1 MSFTVIQPR
10 RNTRDGAKVS
20 NPILAIGER
29 GYETDTG
36 RWKTGNGSTAWNSLP
51 YDKADV
57 LGDTVARQKVQVTNN
72 CYMCANDVTAAA
84 AANGATTRLAYLV
97 GINST
102 DIQLAFSNTTR
113 YAGPPV
119 VDQCPTTSIS
129 FSAAIE
135 DTGGVIMPVTFAGKH
150 TVTLDGGCQIVSDP
164 LPIELLAGQ
173 QIWVRV
179 CQSSGTFTYN
189 RVSTGATG
197 TGGYCG
203 GDQTNPSGAAA
214 ASFTTAFAGCFAP
227 CAIIGTPTDPGTP
240 KAVVLQGDSITLAT
254 QDSIVGWTTTGQWSP
269 NLNIAGGGYLMRA
282 LAGQAGILQQ
292 AFGSDLMTWYLANAG
307 HYRRGF
313 TTRWAKYAVIA
324 YGENDVNGSRTAA
337 QLQTDLLTQATRNFA
352 RGVLK
357 NVIVTITPYTT
368 STDLWATTGNQTTAS
383 SPANTVRIAHNTWVR
398 DGGPIDPV
406 TKAPVATGTVV
417 ALRFGDP
424 LHPIAG
430 YLDVAAAV
438 ETSLNSTVW
447 KAANRT
453 VTDAAI
459 TSGQATLT
467 SVTAAWTSADVG
479 RTVVVAGAASGSA
492 VLQGTIQSVA
502 GNVATLYFNAG
513 TTVTGARCTIDPY
526 TVDGLHPAP
535 AGHAAIAAAV
545 QSTLLALLS

>member
-1 MSFTVIQPR
+1 MGSVTGYSKSKVDDLLSAAASVASGQTAAVQAAVTLAA
-10 RNTRDGAKVS
+10 NTTSK
-20 NPILAIGER
+20 
-29 GYETDTG
+29 
-36 RWKTGNGSTAWNSLP
+36 
-51 YDKADV
+51 
-57 LGDTVARQKVQVTNN
+57 QKVQVTNN
-72 CYMCANDVTAAA
+72 CYMCANDVASAA
-84 AANGATTRLAYLV
+84 AANGATTRLQYLV
-97 GINST
+97 GVNST

-113 YAGPPV
+113 FAGPPV

-135 DTGGVIMPVTFAGKH
+135 DSGGVIMPVTFAGKH
-150 TVTLDGGCQIVSDP
+150 TFTLDGGCQVVSDP
-164 LPIELLAGQ
+164 LPIELTAGQ

-214 ASFTTAFAGCFAP
+214 GSFTTAFAGCFAP
-227 CAIIGTPTDPGTP
+227 CAIIGTPTDPGVP

-254 QDSIVGWTTTGQWSP
+254 QDSVVGWTTVGHWAN
-269 NLNIAGGGYLMRA
+269 NLNIGGGGYLMRA
-282 LAGQAGILQQ
+282 LSGNAGVLQQ

-307 HYRRGF
+307 HYRRAF
-313 TTRWAKYAVIA
+313 TTRWAKYAVIP
-324 YGENDVNGSRTAA
+324 YGENDVNGGRTAV
-337 QLQTDLLTQATRNFA
+337 QLQTDLLTQCTRNFMK
-352 RGVLK
+352 GVLK
-357 NVIVTITPYTT
+357 NVIVTLTPYTT
-368 STDLWATTGNQTTAS
+368 STDLWATTGNQTVAS
-383 SPANTVRIAHNTWVR
+383 SPANAVRIAHNTWVR
-398 DGGPIDPV
+398 DNGPIDPT
-406 TKAPVATGTVV
+406 TKLPVATGTVG
-417 ALRFGDP
+417 ALRFGAAG
-424 LHPIAG
+424 HPIAG

-438 ETSLNSTVW
+438 ETSLNSKIW

-467 SVTAAWTSADVG
+467 SAAAAWTNADIG
-479 RTVVVAGAASGSA
+479 RTVVVAGAGSGGA
-492 VLQGTIQSVA
+492 ALQGTILSYA

-526 TVDGLHPAP
+526 TVDGLHPGP

-545 QSTLLALLS
+545 QSQLLALLS